1 MAEHQSSPAT
11 TARSPN
17 KSSWLA
23 ALDELE
29 KQFLAFQKRCAG
41 PISSAHT
48 DRAAPD
54 IALSRRQDGAPAR
67 PQPAP

>member
-11 TARSPN
+11 TTRSPN

-29 KQFLAFQKRCAG
+29 KQFLAFQKQRGGAASTTHADC
-41 PISSAHT
+41 
-48 DRAAPD
+48 AAPE
-54 IALSRRQDGAPAR
+54 GAPD
-67 PQPAP
+67 QLDVDLGDSKLN

>member
-11 TARSPN
+11 TSTSP

-29 KQFLAFQKRCAG
+29 KQFLAFQKQRGGAASTTHADC
-41 PISSAHT
+41 
-48 DRAAPD
+48 AAPE
-54 IALSRRQDGAPAR
+54 GAPD
-67 PQPAP
+67 QLDVDLGDSKLN

>member
-11 TARSPN
+11 ASRSPN

-29 KQFLAFQKRCAG
+29 KQFLVFQKRCAG
-41 PISSAHT
+41 PISSAHA

-54 IALSRRQDGAPAR
+54 IAPHQLDVDPGDSKLN
-67 PQPAP
+67 